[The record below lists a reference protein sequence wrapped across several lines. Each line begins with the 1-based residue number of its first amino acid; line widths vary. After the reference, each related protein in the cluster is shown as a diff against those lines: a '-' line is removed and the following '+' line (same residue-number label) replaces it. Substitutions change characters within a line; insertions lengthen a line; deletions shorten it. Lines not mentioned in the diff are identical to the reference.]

1 MIKLTN
7 SKKLL
12 LLISFVVSIF
22 LWFYVLNSEPL
33 EIEKEITLVLIPP
46 TGKAVNVTVPNKVKV
61 KILGSRAFVQKLNFN
76 EEKIV
81 VDLKNY
87 PKNKDAFAVT
97 FDSTMLTLPF
107 GVKVLDISP
116 KQLMVSLDRE
126 IKKYVPVRVKLIG
139 NIGKDLKL
147 VQKDFSPKKIFITGP
162 HDVIKSVGKLST
174 TPVDLSN
181 LEGDGSLKVSLDAVD
196 GRVKIKDEPVI
207 EFRYKVKPNKANLTL
222 KNVKIK
228 FLTSRGRF
236 KSSRSEVALDV
247 LISDDRAKSIKKSEI
262 VVIADIPDGTKGK
275 VKIKL
280 RAQVPE
286 GVHLLKI
293 HPEYINVR
301 LN

>member
-1 MIKLTN
+1 MIKLTS

-12 LLISFVVSIF
+12 LIISFVVSVF

-33 EIEKEITLVLIPP
+33 EVEKEISLILIPP
-46 TGKAVNVTVPNKVKV
+46 RGKAVNVTVPDRIRV
-61 KILGSRAFVQKLNFN
+61 KILGSRAFVKKINFR

-87 PKNKDAFAVT
+87 PQDKDAFAVT
-97 FDSTMLTLPF
+97 FDASMLTLPF
-107 GVKVLDISP
+107 GVNVLDISP

-126 IKKYVPVRVKLIG
+126 IKKYVPIRVKLIG
-139 NIGKDLKL
+139 DIGRDLKL
-147 VQKDFSPKKIFITGP
+147 VSKDFVPKKVFISGP
-162 HDVIKSVGKLST
+162 HDILKSVGQLST
-174 TPVDLSN
+174 TPIDLSH
-181 LEGDGSLKVSLDAVD
+181 LKGDGSLKVSLETIDD
-196 GRVKIKDEPVI
+196 RVKIEGERTID
-207 EFRYKVKPNKANLTL
+207 FRYKVKPNKANLTL

-236 KSSRSEVALDV
+236 KSSKSKVALDV
-247 LISDDRAKSIKKSEI
+247 LVSGDRAKSIKKSEI
-262 VVIADIPDGTKGK
+262 VVIADIPDDKKGK